1 MIDLY
6 RSILKAKY
14 VWLLVLPGMIY
25 YLVFAYIPLYGI
37 QIAFRDYT
45 FIHGIWGSEWVG
57 LQYFSELFQ

>member
-14 VWLLVLPGMIY
+14 VWFLVLPGMIY